1 MAAAGDELRDA
12 LRSVAGCLPKHL
24 PCHVLF
30 AGEKNAGKTALLGLF
45 AGLADAAADRPSID
59 EILRLHRTSTTL
71 CSGSATQRPV
81 KKEVRLHESM
91 LEVFDLPGFTAP
103 AGTQSEGQVDQVHD
117 SHLIEAMQQAQYVS
131 GVLLV
136 VNGLQSRMQP
146 SIEHELKTI
155 SSRMPSDILDKV
167 IVVFTHVDSAQ
178 QCQFPVAELRGL
190 FKKEPTYV
198 YLENPVGRLSPMI
211 EAELRSELTA
221 PGADGDEG
229 KAAEIRRDVKK
240 GAQAAISIL
249 KVLKGFNPTYMHM
262 TLQGGLDNAGAALE
276 SFFSGGT
283 VSLEPQP
290 MAFGNTLETDV
301 PTGKMSSGKDLESGA
316 ASGVAGGA
324 AAAAAAAGLAAS
336 ALMGGK
342 LGDANGM
349 LGQALA
355 ASAVAAVPTSLA
367 PIKEKAGAL
376 LQKARPWREFVLPL
390 VIPQANEACSRVT
403 GNLYLYQTNYAI
415 LFVLQLMTSIL
426 WQPSALVS
434 IGITAAAWFGFIK
447 KNEDPEWYPEVGG
460 MKLGPKQRWVGMT
473 GCTMLF
479 LLFMVGGI
487 IINACFMFVL
497 MAVVHGVVHTPA
509 SGELP
514 GESSA
519 PGDAEVPL

>member
-24 PCHVLF
+24 PCHVLL
-30 AGEKNAGKTALLGLF
+30 AGEKSAGKTALLGLF
-45 AGLADAAADRPSID
+45 AGLGDAAADRPSID
-59 EILRLHRTSTTL
+59 EVLRLHRTSTTL
-71 CSGSATQRPV
+71 CSGSATQLPV
-81 KKEVRLHESM
+81 KKEVGLHESR
-91 LEVFDLPGFTAP
+91 LEIFDLPGFTAT
-103 AGTQSEGQVDQVHD
+103 AEGEVDQVHD

-136 VNGLQSRMQP
+136 INGLQSRMQP
-146 SIEHELKTI
+146 SFEHELKTI
-155 SSRMPSDILDKV
+155 SSRMPSEILDKV
-167 IVVFTHVDSAQ
+167 IVVFTHVASEQ

-190 FKKEPTYV
+190 FKREPTYV

-283 VSLEPQP
+283 VNLEPQP
-290 MAFGNTLETDV
+290 MAFGNTLETEV

-316 ASGVAGGA
+316 ASGGAGGGAA

-355 ASAVAAVPTSLA
+355 ASATAAVPTSLA
-367 PIKEKAGAL
+367 PIKDKAGAL
-376 LQKARPWREFVLPL
+376 LQKARPWREFVLPCA
-390 VIPQANEACSRVT
+390 IPQANEACSRVT

-415 LFVLQLMTSIL
+415 LFVLQLMASIL

-447 KNEDPEWYPEVGG
+447 KNEDPDWYPEVGG
-460 MKLGPKQRWVGMT
+460 MKLGPKQRWVAMT

-497 MAVVHGVVHTPA
+497 MAIVHGVVHTPA

-514 GESSA
+514 GASSS
-519 PGDAEVPL
+519 PDDVEVPL